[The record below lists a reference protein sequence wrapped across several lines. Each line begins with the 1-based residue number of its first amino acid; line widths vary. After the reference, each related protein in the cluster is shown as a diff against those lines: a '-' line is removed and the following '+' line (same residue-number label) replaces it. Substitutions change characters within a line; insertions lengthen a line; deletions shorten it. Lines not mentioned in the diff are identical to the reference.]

1 MIKTLRSKEYKE
13 LTKKEVMDILYNY
26 LKEQEDLL
34 IREMYNQEAFNKSSW
49 AEYQAYKLGM
59 LKAFS
64 KVVDFIP
71 DQGATLD

>member
-13 LTKKEVMDILYNY
+13 LTKKETVVILYDY

-34 IREMYNQEAFNKSSW
+34 IREMYNQDSFNKSSW

-64 KVVDFIP
+64 KVVDFLP
-71 DQGATLD
+71 DQGDLID